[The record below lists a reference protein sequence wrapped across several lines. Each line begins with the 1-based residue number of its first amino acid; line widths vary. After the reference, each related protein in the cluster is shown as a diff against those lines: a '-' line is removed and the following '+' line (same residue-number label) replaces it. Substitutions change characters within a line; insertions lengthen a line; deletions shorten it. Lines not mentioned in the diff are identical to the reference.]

1 MRHKTEPCTSLG
13 LINPHTHTTV
23 DKKKVAEKYQQS
35 DTKQSCKKKK
45 NEMKWESN
53 YSRYHDVIEHK
64 ERSARIVIWW
74 NKRTPLIH
82 QI

>member
-45 NEMKWESN
+45 RKWNEKAITPDIMMLLN
-53 YSRYHDVIEHK
+53 SRKDRPV
-64 ERSARIVIWW
+64 
-74 NKRTPLIH
+74 L
-82 QI
+82 